1 MEKYLVMDLGRTKL
15 RYAVITDG
23 LDFLEQGSE
32 YTDINRKEEVFDP
45 IKKVADRYRGQVEG
59 LSITM
64 PGVIDSAT
72 GMAYSGGVYGWVRDF
87 PYGPELSEY
96 IGMPVVIAND
106 AKAAAMAE
114 IGYGALK
121 NIQNGVM
128 LLILNTGIGGAVVHN
143 GKILDG
149 AHFASGE
156 VSYIRGDYRRRDDYN
171 DMFALACSIDGLSR
185 AVEETSGKANLNIL
199 RIMAKVAAG
208 DEAVTKGVENYCDRL
223 ALYMYNIQCVIDAEA
238 FVIGGHLTDEP
249 RTMKMIREAVDRQ
262 FDADRYGNVFKPI
275 IKECIF
281 HNNSRMYGAVYNF
294 RLQTGRLEKK

>member
-1 MEKYLVMDLGRTKL
+1 MEKYLAIDLGRTKL

-23 LDFLEQGSE
+23 LDILDQGSE
-32 YTDINRKEEVFDP
+32 YTDIQNEEQVFAP
-45 IKKVADRYRGQVEG
+45 IKKIADQYRGKVEG
-59 LSITM
+59 LSLTM
-64 PGVIDSAT
+64 PGVIDSAN
-72 GMAYSGGVYGWVRDF
+72 GIAYSGGVYGWVRDY
-87 PYGPELSEY
+87 PYAQKLSEY
-96 IGMPVVIAND
+96 IGGMPVVIAKD

-128 LLILNTGIGGAVVHN
+128 LLILNTGIGGAVIHN

-156 VSYIRGDYRRRDDYN
+156 VSYIRGDYKRRDDYN

-199 RIMAKVAAG
+199 RIMAKVASG

-249 RTMKMIREAVDRQ
+249 RTMKMIREAVVRQ
-262 FDADRYGNVFKPI
+262 FGADRYGNVFRPE
-275 IKECIF
+275 IKECVF

-294 RLQTGRLEKK
+294 RLQTGRLK